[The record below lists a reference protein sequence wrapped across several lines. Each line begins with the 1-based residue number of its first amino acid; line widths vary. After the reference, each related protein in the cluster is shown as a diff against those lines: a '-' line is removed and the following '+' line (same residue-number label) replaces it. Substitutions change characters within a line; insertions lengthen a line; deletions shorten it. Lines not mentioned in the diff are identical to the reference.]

1 MIMSRAIG
9 KFTYSPMTNEI
20 VELLKDHEMVCI
32 WVEDS
37 PRAVVGRE
45 FGKAIGKSIGGDFGK
60 TLGGNLGAAL
70 GRNILG
76 TLFKF
81 K

>member
-9 KFTYSPMTNEI
+9 KSTYSPMTNEI

-45 FGKAIGKSIGGDFGK
+45 FGKDMIEKVVR
-60 TLGGNLGAAL
+60 NCV
-70 GRNILG
+70 GRNEVAWLDG
-76 TLFKF
+76 S
-81 K
+81 